1 VSKLTTI
8 NDAQTN
14 VLIVDDNLQYT
25 QVLKRILQG
34 AFGYRNITSVDNT
47 QEAYKLISAEPDK
60 FQLLFVDYNFPTGE
74 TGGSLL
80 EKLKRTQLME
90 NRVAFLITSEPTVE
104 NVKEATMAGALGV
117 VAKPFDREELK
128 KQLEKAERSIVVD
141 NTESF

>member
-1 VSKLTTI
+1 MTKLTTI

-47 QEAYKLISAEPDK
+47 SAAYDLIAKEPER
-60 FQLLFVDYNFPTGE
+60 FQLLFVDYNFPDGE
-74 TGGSLL
+74 TGGALL
-80 EKLKRTQLME
+80 EKLKQSALMA
-90 NRVAFLITSEPTVE
+90 NRVAFLITSEPTVD
-104 NVKEATMAGALGV
+104 NMKEATQAGALGV

-141 NTESF
+141 NAESF

>member
-1 VSKLTTI
+1 MSKLTTI
-8 NDAQTN
+8 NDARTN

-34 AFGYRNITSVDNT
+34 AFGYRNITSVDTTNA
-47 QEAYKLISAEPDK
+47 AYDLIAKEPER
-60 FQLLFVDYNFPTGE
+60 FQLLFVDYNFPGGE
-74 TGGSLL
+74 TGGALL
-80 EKLKRTQLME
+80 EKLKQSELMA
-90 NRVAFLITSEPTVE
+90 NRVAFLITSEPTVD
-104 NVKEATMAGALGV
+104 NVKEATQAGALGV

>member
-1 VSKLTTI
+1 MTKLTTI

-34 AFGYRNITSVDNT
+34 AFGYLNITSVDNT
-47 QEAYKLISAEPDK
+47 AAAYDLIAKEPEK
-60 FQLLFVDYNFPTGE
+60 FQLLFIDYNFPTGE
-74 TGGSLL
+74 TGGALL
-80 EKLKRTQLME
+80 EKLKQTELMD

-104 NVKEATMAGALGV
+104 NVKEATQAGAMGV
-117 VAKPFDREELK
+117 VAKPFSREELK